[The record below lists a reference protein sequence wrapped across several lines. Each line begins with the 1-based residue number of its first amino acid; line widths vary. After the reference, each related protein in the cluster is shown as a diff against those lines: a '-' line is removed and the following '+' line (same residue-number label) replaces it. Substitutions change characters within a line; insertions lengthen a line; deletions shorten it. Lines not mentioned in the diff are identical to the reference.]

1 MPDEQKTAIALRYS
15 PSEGDAPRVVATG
28 QGSVAENILRLARE
42 HDIPLR
48 QDPALAGALA
58 SLDVGASVPPEL
70 FRAVAE
76 VLAFV
81 YKMNDAAGGKQ
92 EPGMN
97 AGSIAAK

>member
-1 MPDEQKTAIALRYS
+1 MALEERKSAVALRYD
-15 PSEGDAPRVVATG
+15 PTGGDAAPCVLAKG
-28 QGSVAENILRLARE
+28 QGLMAEEILRLARE

-58 SLDVGASVPPEL
+58 TLDIGMTIPPEL

-81 YKMNDAAGGKQ
+81 YKMNGKT
-92 EPGMN
+92 
-97 AGSIAAK
+97 